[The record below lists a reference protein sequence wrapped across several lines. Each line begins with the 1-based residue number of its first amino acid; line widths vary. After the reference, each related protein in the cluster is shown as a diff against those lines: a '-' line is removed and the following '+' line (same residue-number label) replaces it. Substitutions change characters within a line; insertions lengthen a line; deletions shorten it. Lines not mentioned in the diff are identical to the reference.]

1 MKIFKILVIIVA
13 FFSFLYANAVIVEWK
28 AEPAQDKIV
37 LHWKTSSEDNVRKF
51 VVERSTDN
59 KHFTDIGEVNAKGP
73 GFQYEFVDN
82 NLGKFKTLFYY
93 RLRVV
98 NKDGTVQSN
107 DSLPVI
113 PNISSMTRTWGS
125 IKALFR

>member
-1 MKIFKILVIIVA
+1 MI
-13 FFSFLYANAVIVEWK
+13 
-28 AEPAQDKIV
+28 DK
-37 LHWKTSSEDNVRKF
+37 LAKNTNLFNYS
-51 VVERSTDN
+51 
-59 KHFTDIGEVNAKGP
+59 IGEVNAKGP

-98 NKDGTVQSN
+98 NKDGTVQYN

>member
-1 MKIFKILVIIVA
+1 MKILKILIILIA
-13 FFSFLYANAVIVEWK
+13 FFSFLFANAVIVEWK

-37 LHWKTSSEDNVRKF
+37 LNWKTSSEDNVRKF

-59 KHFTDIGEVNAKGP
+59 KHFTDIGEVSAKGP

-82 NLGKFKTLFYY
+82 NLGKFKSLFYY

-98 NKDGTVQSN
+98 NKDGTVQHN